1 VNETE
6 LEPKQQNLWKR
17 ALVANE
23 QRNWEYV
30 INLTL
35 PLVQQAPLFMEARV
49 LKRRAEGEQN
59 KSAKQGIFGG
69 LSGHKSALKMEP
81 WDGLSFLEEN
91 VFVKDPFNIKA
102 NQEFYDL
109 AMRAGYPDLAAF
121 GLETLRLGHPK
132 NTKLMHTLAEHYMN
146 NDQPDKAAGVYQ
158 GILKVT
164 PADMAAN
171 KGEKDAAARS
181 SMKNQWNVDGGGA
194 PGSFKGAVKDATEQR
209 FLELRAKQVF
219 TPEEASEYMTM
230 LSEKYDENKPDIN
243 TVKEFGSIYEKM
255 EDWPNALAWFNYAQQ
270 LNPSD
275 TAMIRKIELIQ
286 EKVGEAEVAAL
297 EAALDADPHSPDA
310 DQRRAE
316 LDEIKAQRGR
326 KAIEE
331 AKQRVERNPADKAY
345 RFDLGQ
351 AYFNGGMFGEAI
363 PELQQARQNP
373 NLRLRALHMLGL
385 CFGAKNMN
393 DLAVSALTDAIKE
406 MPVMDNN
413 KKDMLYDLAN
423 LYRKMTKTSDE
434 LEALKEIYNY
444 DYGFKDVAARV
455 EASYG

>member
-6 LEPKQQNLWKR
+6 LDPKQQNLWKR

-23 QRNWEYV
+23 QGNWEYV
-30 INLTL
+30 VNLTL
-35 PLVQQAPLFMEARV
+35 PLVHAAPLFMEARV

-59 KSAKQGIFGG
+59 KNAKQSLFGG
-69 LSGHKSALKMEP
+69 LGGHKSVIKMDP
-81 WDGLSFLEEN
+81 WEGIAYLEEN
-91 VFVKDPFNIKA
+91 VFVKDPFNIKS

-121 GLETLRLGHPK
+121 GLETLRMGHPK
-132 NTKLMHTLAEHYMN
+132 NTKLMHTLAEHYMMQ
-146 NDQPDKAAGVYQ
+146 DQPDKAASVYQ

-171 KGEKDAAARS
+171 KGEKDAAAKQ
-181 SMKNQWNVDGGGA
+181 SMKSQWNVDGGGG
-194 PGSFKGAVKDATEQR
+194 PGGFKGAVKDATEQR
-209 FLELRAKQVF
+209 FLELRAKQAL
-219 TPEEASEYMTM
+219 TPDEANEYMGM
-230 LSEKYDENKPDIN
+230 LSAKYDENKPDLN
-243 TVKEFGSIYEKM
+243 TVKEFGSVYEKL
-255 EDWPNALAWFNYAQQ
+255 EDWQNALAWFSYAQQ

-275 TAMIRKIELIQ
+275 TAMVRKIELIQ
-286 EKVGEAEVAAL
+286 EKVGEMEVQAL
-297 EAALDADPHSPDA
+297 ERSIEENPDA
-310 DQRRAE
+310 PDIEQRKAE
-316 LDEIKAQRGR
+316 LAEIKAQRG
-326 KAIEE
+326 KQAIEE
-331 AKQRVERNPADKAY
+331 AKQRVERNPTDKAY

-351 AYFNGGMFGEAI
+351 AYFNGGMYGDAI

-393 DLAVSALTDAIKE
+393 DLAVSALGDAIKE

-413 KKDMLYDLAN
+413 KKDMLYDLAGIFH
-423 LYRKMTKTSDE
+423 KVGKTNEE
-434 LEALKEIYNY
+434 LECLKEIYNY
-444 DYGFKDVAARV
+444 DYGFKDVAKRV